1 MRAPHIPS
9 PTPYSTPVR
18 AASFLAAVLIVAGC
32 GAVPDAADEVTERSS
47 AVITPYSYT
56 DVSGKLQFSVRSCT
70 ATPLAAGLQCAYCPV
85 EPGYIVIGGGAQ
97 ILGSPSSARL
107 KTSRPD
113 SYGTEI
119 QRSCTGDAPAADA
132 SHDIW
137 LVRSYSAGT
146 TKHQVQA
153 YVVGLKIAGM
163 SETELRP
170 YIGAPNENT
179 TGLLAQPTMD
189 LDAPPGKMLIG
200 GGAELL
206 GPDAGGPS
214 GYLTKLNP
222 VDPTLA
228 NSNAFRA
235 TAIFDGGP
243 QGYLKVFA
251 IGIDR
256 AVPIPGGSSLRGGW
270 RSVTSSKGAGYR
282 TAIVNAPFPYAL
294 ASPGASRLVTPP
306 STRYLS
312 DIILPMAAGQGLTVT
327 TNDEATTGSGSTIA
341 YASVLAAFNWEPYWF
356 NVIAFSSNG
365 GRTVFSRPAGAAPVN
380 LQQSTDQPTTDARHW
395 HLESMG
401 NGRYRIRNGNPQQGA
416 AECAARVASAPGNVK
431 VLACGTGDDFLY
443 TIDFGGLADTFRL
456 RNVGNGRCIDNLGS
470 ATTADLVFR
479 TCPASDVYQASMELV
494 LWSNNW
500 PQ

>member
-1 MRAPHIPS
+1 MRVPHIQS
-9 PTPYSTPVR
+9 SSCSTPPVR
-18 AASFLAAVLIVAGC
+18 AASFLAAALIVAAC
-32 GAVPDAADEVTERSS
+32 SEMPGATDEVTERTG
-47 AVITPYSYT
+47 ALITPYPYT
-56 DVSGKLQFSVRSCT
+56 DVSGKLQFHVRACT
-70 ATPLAAGLQCAYCPV
+70 PTPLATGLRCGYCAV

-113 SYGTEI
+113 SYGPEI
-119 QRSCTGDAPAADA
+119 QKACTGDAPAEGD

-137 LVRSYSAGT
+137 LVRSYSASPT
-146 TKHQVQA
+146 AHQVQA
-153 YVVGLKIAGM
+153 YVVGLKVAGM

-179 TGLLAQPTMD
+179 TGSAAQPTMD
-189 LDAPPGKMLIG
+189 LDALPGKVLIG

-222 VDPTLA
+222 VDPTLV

-235 TAIFDGGP
+235 TAIFDGGK

-256 AVPIPGGSSLRGGW
+256 SLPIPGGSSLRAGW
-270 RSVTSSKGAGYR
+270 RSVTSSTGSGYR
-282 TAIVNAPFPYAL
+282 TATINAPFPYAF

-306 STRYLS
+306 ATRYLS
-312 DIILPMAAGQGLTVT
+312 DIILPTAAGQGLTVT
-327 TNDEATTGSGSTIA
+327 TNDEAVNGSGATIA
-341 YASVLAAFNWEPYWF
+341 YASVMAAFNWEPYWF
-356 NVIAFSSNG
+356 NSIAFIING
-365 GRTVFSRPAGAAPVN
+365 GNTVFSRPAGAAPVN
-380 LQQSTDQPTTDARHW
+380 LQQSTDPATTAARHW

-401 NGRYRIRNGNPQQGA
+401 NGRYRIRNGNPQQGT
-416 AECAARVASAPGNVK
+416 ECAARLASAPGNVK
-431 VLACGTGDDFLY
+431 VLACGTSDDFLY
-443 TIDFGGLADTFRL
+443 TIDFGGLADSFRL
-456 RNVGNGRCIDNLGS
+456 RNVANGRCIDNLGS
-470 ATTADLVFR
+470 GTTSDLVFR
-479 TCPASDVYQASMELV
+479 TCPAPDVYQASMELV
-494 LWSNNW
+494 LWANNW